1 MCLSI
6 YTICQSSVAR
16 LVRASD
22 QHSEDPGS
30 NPGWISMSFFIF
42 AYTHT
47 PSLTHAHSHTPHTPS
62 LTHPHHTL
70 TLTSSHTLT
79 HTPLTHTHPHSH
91 TPHTPSL
98 THPHHTPSLPHRHTP
113 STPLTHPHHT
123 PSLPHPQHPH
133 HTPLTPTPSHTL
145 THTPLTHTIEP
156 RAKGSPPLWFCHPSR
171 WYEPCGPHTRR
182 RTLC

>member
-1 MCLSI
+1 M
-6 YTICQSSVAR
+6 AR

-47 PSLTHAHSHTPHTPS
+47 PSLTHAHSHI
-62 LTHPHHTL
+62 
-70 TLTSSHTLT
+70 LT
-79 HTPLTHTHPHSH
+79 HTPLTHPHSHTPSLPHPSHTFTHTPSPHTLPHRHTPSH

-98 THPHHTPSLPHRHTP
+98 THLT
-113 STPLTHPHHT
+113 THPHSHILT
-123 PSLPHPQHPH
+123 HPH